1 MEHSCCRR
9 WLPAGGV
16 ELELELELEGGDAHY
31 SSQLADKEAPGGGA
45 EQQVVI
51 SQSQFGGETDH
62 SSHTACQPPGALGFI
77 C

>member
-1 MEHSCCRR
+1 M
-9 WLPAGGV
+9 
-16 ELELELELEGGDAHY
+16 ELELEGGDAHY

-62 SSHTACQPPGALGFI
+62 SSHTAASHLEFWDLFVRRHT
-77 C
+77 